1 VKAEKIFNYS
11 KHPFELQS
19 FSFIME
25 TESKE
30 IARKTIFLYI
40 GIRPVVLAISTSTD
54 YSITI
59 ELKVWKQSLAFNL
72 KLWSQNER

>member
-1 VKAEKIFNYS
+1 MKAEKIFNYS

-19 FSFIME
+19 FAFTME
-25 TESKE
+25 TESKA

-59 ELKVWKQSLAFNL
+59 ELKVWRASLAFNL
-72 KLWSQNER
+72 KLWSNYER

>member
-1 VKAEKIFNYS
+1 MKAEKIYYYS
-11 KHPFELQS
+11 KHPFELQT

-40 GIRPVVLAISTSTD
+40 GIRPVVLTISTSTD

>member
-1 VKAEKIFNYS
+1 MKAEKIFNYS

-59 ELKVWKQSLAFNL
+59 ELKVWKLSLAFNL

>member
-59 ELKVWKQSLAFNL
+59 ELKVWKLSLAFNL